1 MFYVKYSVCAQRH
14 CGHNLQQN
22 AFDIKEIERDIL

>member
-14 CGHNLQQN
+14 CRQNLEQN